1 MNAKR
6 KKLASSKNDIFE
18 FEPRSTN
25 SNELLIFYKKKM
37 LLKKYLC
44 TIENYFSIILAD
56 QLKCCS
62 KIITL
67 RILRNDIAFS
77 MPLNRDLS

>member
-62 KIITL
+62 KIIPL

>member
-1 MNAKR
+1 
-6 KKLASSKNDIFE
+6 
-18 FEPRSTN
+18 
-25 SNELLIFYKKKM
+25 M

-62 KIITL
+62 KIIPL